1 MRAETILAFLLFSS
15 APALTHAAQKLV
27 LQGDLQ
33 VSADVFT
40 VSFRTDTVDLDGNV
54 HIEQG
59 PNSITAERA
68 TAADTRSDTSHWTF
82 DRSVHIQTAEADLTS
97 DRANAIFSNGTIA
110 SAKIEGAPAKFEQR
124 GVADEKQVRGRA
136 GVIDYDF
143 KQGLVTLTNDVWFTH
158 GRDQEISSGK
168 VVYNMR
174 DDSVRAEGQSSG
186 RVKGIIRPRPKSNGT
201 TGENTSD
208 APQQTQVASESGS

>member
-1 MRAETILAFLLFSS
+1 MTSFSPIQLPAPSSPMRAETILAFLLFSS

-40 VSFRTDTVDLDGNV
+40 VSFRSDTLDLDGNV

-68 TAADTRSDTSHWTF
+68 TATDTRSDTSHWTF

-97 DRANAIFSNGTIA
+97 DRASAIFASGTIA
-110 SAKIEGAPAKFEQR
+110 TVKIEGAPAKFEQR
-124 GVADEKQVRGRA
+124 GVPDEKQVRGRA
-136 GVIDYDF
+136 GVIDYDLR
-143 KQGLVTLTNDVWFTH
+143 QGLVTLTNDVWFTH
-158 GRDQEISSGK
+158 GRDQEF
-168 VVYNMR
+168 
-174 DDSVRAEGQSSG
+174 SV
-186 RVKGIIRPRPKSNGT
+186 
-201 TGENTSD
+201 
-208 APQQTQVASESGS
+208 